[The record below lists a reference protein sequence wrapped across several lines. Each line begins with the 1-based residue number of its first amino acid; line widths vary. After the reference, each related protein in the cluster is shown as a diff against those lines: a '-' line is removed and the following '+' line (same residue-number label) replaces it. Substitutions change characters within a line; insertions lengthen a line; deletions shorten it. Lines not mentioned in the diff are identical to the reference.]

1 MKFSTKT
8 TYGLRAMIVLAENWG
23 DDNLSLATIA
33 KEEGISVKY
42 LERIFSILKKE
53 KLIISEKGV
62 NGGYTLAQDP
72 RKVSIYSI
80 VRALEGKM
88 TPFHC
93 LDETGKVYCSTKC
106 NCGAT
111 SVLVKV
117 QEAINSTL
125 KSINLNNLT
134 GGGK

>member
-23 DDNLSLATIA
+23 QDKMSLATIA
-33 KEEGISVKY
+33 KNEGISAKY

-53 KLIISEKGV
+53 KLLASEKGV
-62 NGGYTLAQDP
+62 NGGYSLAINPKDIT
-72 RKVSIYSI
+72 IYDI

-93 LDETGKVYCSTKC
+93 LDESGKIYCNSKC

-111 SVLVKV
+111 GVLIKV
-117 QEAINSTL
+117 QDAINSTL
-125 KSINLNNLT
+125 KSINLSSLVN
-134 GGGK
+134 